1 MNVKNNVIYKATIKS
16 NNDNKVYIGL
26 TENEIKKTIAV
37 HKKTFEINQDE
48 LKYLKYKILTELS
61 KKVYKLEEKIK
72 EYDTLWI
79 TNNKS
84 KKPDKEMTLAKYV

>member
-16 NNDNKVYIGL
+16 NNDNKVYIRL

-84 KKPDKEMTLAKYV
+84 KKTDKEMTLAKYV